1 MKESSTLI
9 LDWAIKTRWRESHK
23 NRLFYP
29 SIYRGIMI
37 DFFSMFRLLFLSFLL
52 PFVISTPAWAD
63 EESDRLN
70 SLVSAVLSI
79 DNETVQIN
87 FLQGMASGLSGRRNV
102 KPPKDWEALKENL
115 KKKNNQD
122 LLKLVNQLSQIFGD
136 EGASRNALNVLR
148 NNKAEINRRRDAL
161 KSLLVQRHID
171 VPAVLEGL
179 LDQPFRLDVI
189 RAYASYDYPEAP
201 GILLGRYGDF
211 DTSAKR
217 TVIET
222 LASRK
227 SYARALVSAMGKGK
241 VSKEEIPA
249 YVARNLYSML
259 GKSFEKV
266 YGKVEQVSADKDKL
280 IAKYKSMVLSSDV
293 SKADAPNGRA
303 IYKRTCGACHVLYGE
318 GGKIGPELTGSNRS
332 DLDYFLLNVLAPSYD
347 VPEGYRMVI
356 ITSNDGQVSVGNVIE
371 EDANK
376 VVLNMVGQ
384 QSVIAKS
391 DVKTRVTSKIS
402 MMPEGLLLALKDQE
416 ILDLIKYLRTQKQ
429 VPLP

>member
-1 MKESSTLI
+1 MLRPSLI
-9 LDWAIKTRWRESHK
+9 LSLFVFAI
-23 NRLFYP
+23 L
-29 SIYRGIMI
+29 
-37 DFFSMFRLLFLSFLL
+37 
-52 PFVISTPAWAD
+52 TPAWAD
-63 EESDRLN
+63 EETNRLD
-70 SLVSAVLSI
+70 SLVSVLLSM
-79 DNETVQIN
+79 DNESVQIN

-102 KPPKDWEALKENL
+102 KAPKDWEALKEKL

-122 LLKLVNQLSQIFGD
+122 LLKLINQLSQIFGD
-136 EGASRNALNVLR
+136 EGASRNALKVLR
-148 NNKAEINRRRDAL
+148 NNEAELNRRRDAL
-161 KSLLVQRHID
+161 KSLLAQKHAE
-171 VPAVLEGL
+171 VPPVLEGL

-189 RAYASYDYPEAP
+189 RAYATYDYPDAP
-201 GILLGRYGDF
+201 GILLGRYGEF

-227 SYARALVSAMGKGK
+227 SYARALAKVMGEGK
-241 VSKEEIPA
+241 VAKEEIPA

-293 SKADAPNGRA
+293 SKADASNGRA
-303 IYKRTCGACHVLYGE
+303 IYKRTCGACHVMYGE

-356 ITSNDGQVSVGNVIE
+356 ITSKDGQVSVGNVIG
-371 EDANK
+371 EDPNK

-384 QSVIAKS
+384 QSVIAKT

-402 MMPEGLLLALKDQE
+402 MMPEGLLLALKDHE
-416 ILDLIKYLRTQKQ
+416 VLDLIKYLRTEKQ

>member
-1 MKESSTLI
+1 MLRPSLI
-9 LDWAIKTRWRESHK
+9 LSLFVFAI
-23 NRLFYP
+23 L
-29 SIYRGIMI
+29 
-37 DFFSMFRLLFLSFLL
+37 
-52 PFVISTPAWAD
+52 TPAWAD
-63 EESDRLN
+63 EETNRLD
-70 SLVSAVLSI
+70 SLVSVLLSM
-79 DNETVQIN
+79 DNESVQIN

-102 KPPKDWEALKENL
+102 KAPKDWIALQEKL
-115 KKKNNQD
+115 QKTNNQD
-122 LLKLVNQLSQIFGD
+122 LIKLVNQLSQIFGD
-136 EGASRNALNVLR
+136 EGASRNALKVLR
-148 NNKAEINRRRDAL
+148 NNRAELNRRRDAL
-161 KSLLVQRHID
+161 KSLLAQRHVD

-179 LDQPFRLDVI
+179 LDQPFRLDII
-189 RAYASYDYPEAP
+189 RAYATYDYPDAP
-201 GILLGRYGDF
+201 GILLGRYGDL

-227 SYARALVSAMGKGK
+227 SYARALAKAMGEGK
-241 VSKEEIPA
+241 VAKEEIPA

-293 SKADAPNGRA
+293 SKADASNGRA
-303 IYKRTCGACHVLYGE
+303 IYKRTCGACHIMYGE

-356 ITSNDGQVSVGNVIE
+356 ITSKDGQVSVGNVIE

-384 QSVIAKS
+384 QSVIAKT

-402 MMPEGLLLALKDQE
+402 MMPEGLLLALKDHE
-416 ILDLIKYLRTQKQ
+416 VLDLVKYLRTETQ
-429 VPLP
+429 VPLPKL

>member
-1 MKESSTLI
+1 MFRPPLI
-9 LDWAIKTRWRESHK
+9 LSLFVFAI
-23 NRLFYP
+23 L
-29 SIYRGIMI
+29 
-37 DFFSMFRLLFLSFLL
+37 
-52 PFVISTPAWAD
+52 TPASAN
-63 EESDRLN
+63 EESNRLN
-70 SLVSAVLSI
+70 SLVSALLSI

-87 FLQGMASGLSGRRNV
+87 FLQGMVSGLSGRRNV
-102 KPPKDWEALKENL
+102 KAPKDWAILKA
-115 KKKNNQD
+115 KFQKKNNQD
-122 LLKLVNQLSQIFGD
+122 VLKLVNQLSQIFGD
-136 EGASRNALNVLR
+136 EGASRNAMKVLR
-148 NNKAEINRRRDAL
+148 NEKAELDSRRDAL
-161 KSLLVQRHID
+161 KSLLAQKYAE
-171 VPAVLEGL
+171 VPPVLEGL

-189 RAYASYDYPEAP
+189 RAYATYDYPDAP
-201 GILLGRYGDF
+201 GILLGRYGEF

-227 SYARALVSAMGKGK
+227 SYARALAKVMGEGK
-241 VSKEEIPA
+241 VAKEEIPA

-293 SKADAPNGRA
+293 SKADASNGRA
-303 IYKRTCGACHVLYGE
+303 IYKRTCGACHVMYGE

-356 ITSNDGQVSVGNVIE
+356 ITSKDGQVSVGNVIG

-384 QSVIAKS
+384 QSVIAKT

-402 MMPEGLLLALKDQE
+402 MMPEGLLLALKDHE
-416 ILDLIKYLRTQKQ
+416 VLDLIKYLRTEKQ

>member
-1 MKESSTLI
+1 MLRPSLI
-9 LDWAIKTRWRESHK
+9 LSLFVFAI
-23 NRLFYP
+23 L
-29 SIYRGIMI
+29 
-37 DFFSMFRLLFLSFLL
+37 
-52 PFVISTPAWAD
+52 TPAWAD
-63 EESDRLN
+63 EETNRLD
-70 SLVSAVLSI
+70 SLVSVLLSM
-79 DNETVQIN
+79 DNESVQIN

-102 KPPKDWEALKENL
+102 KAPKDWIALQEKL
-115 KKKNNQD
+115 QKTNNQD
-122 LLKLVNQLSQIFGD
+122 LIKLVNQLSQIFGD
-136 EGASRNALNVLR
+136 EGASRNALKVLR
-148 NNKAEINRRRDAL
+148 NNKAELNRRRDAL
-161 KSLLVQRHID
+161 KSLLAQRHVD

-179 LDQPFRLDVI
+179 LDQPFRLDII
-189 RAYASYDYPEAP
+189 RAYATYDYPDAP
-201 GILLGRYGDF
+201 GILLGRYGDL

-227 SYARALVSAMGKGK
+227 SYARALAKAMGEGK
-241 VSKEEIPA
+241 VAKEEIPA

-293 SKADAPNGRA
+293 SKADASNGRA
-303 IYKRTCGACHVLYGE
+303 IYKRTCGACHIMYGE

-356 ITSNDGQVSVGNVIE
+356 ITSKDGQVSVGNVIE

-384 QSVIAKS
+384 QSVIAKT

-402 MMPEGLLLALKDQE
+402 MMPEGLLLALKDHE
-416 ILDLIKYLRTQKQ
+416 VLDLVKYLRTETQ
-429 VPLP
+429 VPLPKL

>member
-1 MKESSTLI
+1 MVALSPMLRPSLI
-9 LDWAIKTRWRESHK
+9 LSLFVFAI
-23 NRLFYP
+23 L
-29 SIYRGIMI
+29 
-37 DFFSMFRLLFLSFLL
+37 
-52 PFVISTPAWAD
+52 TPAWAD
-63 EESDRLN
+63 EETNRLD
-70 SLVSAVLSI
+70 SLVSVLLSM
-79 DNETVQIN
+79 DNESVQIN

-102 KPPKDWEALKENL
+102 KAPKDWIALQEKL
-115 KKKNNQD
+115 QKTNNQD
-122 LLKLVNQLSQIFGD
+122 LIKLVNQLSQIFGD
-136 EGASRNALNVLR
+136 EGASRNALKVLR
-148 NNKAEINRRRDAL
+148 NNKAELNRRRDAL
-161 KSLLVQRHID
+161 KSLLAQRHVD

-189 RAYASYDYPEAP
+189 RAYATYDYPDAP
-201 GILLGRYGDF
+201 GILLGRYGDL

-227 SYARALVSAMGKGK
+227 SYARALAKAMGEGK
-241 VSKEEIPA
+241 VAKEEIPA

-293 SKADAPNGRA
+293 SKADASNGRA
-303 IYKRTCGACHVLYGE
+303 IYKRTCGACHIMYGE

-356 ITSNDGQVSVGNVIE
+356 ITSKDGQVSVGNVIE

-402 MMPEGLLLALKDQE
+402 MMPEGLLLTLKDPE
-416 ILDLIKYLRTQKQ
+416 ILDLIKYLRTEKQ

>member
-1 MKESSTLI
+1 MVALSPMLRPSLI
-9 LDWAIKTRWRESHK
+9 LSLFVFAI
-23 NRLFYP
+23 L
-29 SIYRGIMI
+29 
-37 DFFSMFRLLFLSFLL
+37 
-52 PFVISTPAWAD
+52 TPAWAD
-63 EESDRLN
+63 EETNRLD
-70 SLVSAVLSI
+70 SLVSVLLSM
-79 DNETVQIN
+79 DNESVQIN

-102 KPPKDWEALKENL
+102 KAPKDWEALKEKL

-122 LLKLVNQLSQIFGD
+122 LLKLINQLSQIFGD
-136 EGASRNALNVLR
+136 EGASRNALKVLR
-148 NNKAEINRRRDAL
+148 NNEAELNRRRDAL
-161 KSLLVQRHID
+161 KSLLAQRHVD

-189 RAYASYDYPEAP
+189 RAYATYDYPGAP
-201 GILLGRYGDF
+201 GILLGRYGDL

-227 SYARALVSAMGKGK
+227 SYARALAKAMGEGK
-241 VSKEEIPA
+241 VAKEEIPA
-249 YVARNLYSML
+249 HVARNLYSML

-280 IAKYKSMVLSSDV
+280 IAKYKAMVLASDM
-293 SKADAPNGRA
+293 SKADPSNGRM
-303 IYKRTCGACHVLYGE
+303 IYQRTCGACHIMYGE

-356 ITSNDGQVSVGNVIE
+356 ITSKDGQVSVGNVIG
-371 EDANK
+371 EDPNK

-402 MMPEGLLLALKDQE
+402 MMPEGLLLALKDHE
-416 ILDLIKYLRTQKQ
+416 VLDLIKYLRTEKQ

>member
-1 MKESSTLI
+1 MLRPSLI
-9 LDWAIKTRWRESHK
+9 LSLFVFAI
-23 NRLFYP
+23 L
-29 SIYRGIMI
+29 
-37 DFFSMFRLLFLSFLL
+37 
-52 PFVISTPAWAD
+52 TPAWAD
-63 EESDRLN
+63 EETNRLD
-70 SLVSAVLSI
+70 SLVSVLLSM
-79 DNETVQIN
+79 DNESVQIN

-102 KPPKDWEALKENL
+102 KAPKDWEALKEKL

-122 LLKLVNQLSQIFGD
+122 LLKLINQLSQIFGD
-136 EGASRNALNVLR
+136 EGASRNALKVLR
-148 NNKAEINRRRDAL
+148 NNEAELNRRRDAL
-161 KSLLVQRHID
+161 KSLLAQRHVD

-189 RAYASYDYPEAP
+189 RAYATYDYPDAP
-201 GILLGRYGDF
+201 GILLGRYGEF

-227 SYARALVSAMGKGK
+227 SYARALAKVMGEGK
-241 VSKEEIPA
+241 VAKEEIPA

-293 SKADAPNGRA
+293 SKADASNGRA
-303 IYKRTCGACHVLYGE
+303 IYKRTCGACHVMYGE

-356 ITSNDGQVSVGNVIE
+356 ITSKDGQVSVGNVIE
-371 EDANK
+371 ENANK

-384 QSVIAKS
+384 QSVIAKT

-402 MMPEGLLLALKDQE
+402 MMPEGLLLTLKDPE
-416 ILDLIKYLRTQKQ
+416 ILDLIKYLRTEKQ
-429 VPLP
+429 VPLPKP